1 MSLGIIFCDKCGSNL
16 VDSGFDTETTLKCVE
31 CGNSKDFKVGKVS
44 LGDDEERILALAKQ
58 DARL

>member
-1 MSLGIIFCDKCGSNL
+1 MSIGIIFCSKCDSNL

-31 CGNSKDFKVGKVS
+31 CGNCKEFKVGKIN
-44 LGDDEERILALAKQ
+44 LGNEEEGILVLAKQ